1 MRLFITGISGLL
13 GLNLALEG
21 REYFEV
27 GGAFFGHPVSM
38 AGVEPVQLDIT
49 SLEAAEE
56 ALARFA
62 PDVIVHT
69 AALTNVDQCET
80 DAPRAHLLNVTAA
93 HNVAVIAANLGA
105 RLVHVSTDQLFDGT
119 KPWTTETDTP
129 APTNNYGR
137 TKWLAEQAVL
147 GACPNALIVRTNFYG
162 WGTSVRRSFSD
173 WIIENLESRT
183 ELTMFSDVYFTPIL
197 INQLVDTIIKLIG
210 RQASGLFHVAGS
222 ERVTKHDFALRLAE
236 AFGYPSDRIRP
247 ISVDGFSF
255 KARRP
260 KEMSLNSGKAEGFL
274 QIRMPTVVEGLER
287 LRSLRGSG
295 WPQELRNAIQDASPS
310 H

>member
-13 GLNLALEG
+13 GLNLAWQG
-21 REYFEV
+21 RERFEV

-38 AGVEPVQLDIT
+38 AGIEPVQLDIT
-49 SLEAAEE
+49 LLEAAEE

-69 AALTNVDQCET
+69 AALTNVDECET
-80 DAPRAHLLNVTAA
+80 DGLRAHLLNVTAA

-105 RLVHVSTDQLFDGT
+105 GLVHISTDQLFDGT

-295 WPQELRNAIQDASPS
+295 WPQELQNAIQDASPS